1 MAKVC
6 TYCGYTAP
14 RKDPELKRHGA
25 PDGCFSHL
33 SDLVPVLKRELRKRE
48 TALTASQAQA
58 KRMAGAVADNWLD
71 EYREKCLYCGG
82 EWVDKYETPK
92 AKYGGYKHAED
103 CPKLEA
109 EEILKPGRTTTQQE
123 GNENV

>member
-33 SDLVPVLKRELRKRE
+33 SDLVPVLKRELRKSNE
-48 TALTASQAQA
+48 WHSDGFCA
-58 KRMAGAVADNWLD
+58 
-71 EYREKCLYCGG
+71 YCPWCGTG
-82 EWVDKYETPK
+82 KDFQ
-92 AKYGGYKHAED
+92 HAPD
-103 CPKLEA
+103 CPVPEA
-109 EEILKPGRTTTQQE
+109 EEMLK
-123 GNENV
+123 